1 MSVLNLCIG
10 GFFVLFCV
18 AIIAFFVFATWA
30 MQQ

>member
-1 MSVLNLCIG
+1 MINAIIG

-18 AIIAFFVFATWA
+18 AIIAFFLFTTWA